1 MVNIKDVD
9 TISDRLRLFAEIYT
23 ARMAGKPYMEI
34 RARYDS
40 MTEAK
45 LEVKEREFAE
55 KMVDT
60 GKLDEILH
68 PENYQLTAF
77 KKIA

>member
-1 MVNIKDVD
+1 ME
-9 TISDRLRLFAEIYT
+9 A
-23 ARMAGKPYMEI
+23 KPYMEI

-55 KMVDT
+55 NFVDS
-60 GKLDEILH
+60 GKLDQLLQ
-68 PENYQLTAF
+68 PENHLVAPL
-77 KKIA
+77 KAIP